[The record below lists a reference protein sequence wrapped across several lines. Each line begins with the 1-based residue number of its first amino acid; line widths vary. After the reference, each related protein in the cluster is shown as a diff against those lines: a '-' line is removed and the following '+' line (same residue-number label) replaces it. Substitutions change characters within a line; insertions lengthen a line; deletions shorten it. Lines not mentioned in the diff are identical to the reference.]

1 MKKSLSIT
9 LIVGVALLAFWV
21 EMGIGVAQIGI
32 PKNFNHDATSFP
44 LVGAHRSLQCSQCHL
59 GGRYKSLPTTCSNC
73 HNGQIAYGK
82 PITHLMTAQDC
93 DTCHTTSSWSP
104 ATFQHD
110 LARVTG
116 QCSTCHNG
124 QKATGKPQNHIAT
137 TQQCDTC
144 HRTTAWIPAT
154 FTHDA
159 STAGQCSTCHNGQKA
174 TGKPQ
179 NHIATTQQCDTCH
192 RTTAWIPAVFTNHD
206 DPKLIGA
213 HSTLDCKICHPQTF
227 TSAFYR
233 DGTQFGSCANCHTR
247 DYKFP
252 GPGDH
257 KNACPTCGTSLTD
270 ALRTNAACS
279 QCHKHASYRGF

>member
-144 HRTTAWIPAT
+144 HRTTAWIPA
-154 FTHDA
+154 
-159 STAGQCSTCHNGQKA
+159 
-174 TGKPQ
+174 
-179 NHIATTQQCDTCH
+179 
-192 RTTAWIPAVFTNHD
+192 VFTNHD